1 MRMLVNPSERELR
14 KVLRRSEV
22 RVEEVLPDVEEIFE
36 DVRERGDEA
45 LLEYTERFD
54 GVELEADELR
64 VSEDDVERAME
75 LVDDATLDAIERAA
89 DRIEEFHRK
98 VAPDWDSL
106 SVSVEGTECG
116 VLVRPVPTVGC
127 YVPGGRAAY
136 PSTALMTVIPA
147 KVAGCDRVY
156 VCTPPADNAVR
167 ASPEVLVAAD
177 IAGADAIFRVGG
189 AQAVAALAVGTDAIP
204 RVDKIVGPGNVY
216 VTAAKLLAY
225 TRAGVDVDM
234 PAGPTEILIIADESA
249 DPEWLAWDLIAQAEH
264 DPESSAVLLTDSE
277 ELAREVKDR
286 VEEILKGGID
296 RKDVVTS
303 ALDEHGWIVVLD
315 SLEECVR
322 VANEYAPEHLQLSV
336 ERPEELLPRVENAGA
351 VFVGHLSAVPF
362 GDYAAGPNHVLPTG
376 GFARARGALGP
387 WDFLKFI
394 PYQRLDEADVEAL
407 LPVVEEL
414 AAREGLPNHAEAA
427 RVRSERSRGDR
438 AC

>member
-14 KVLRRSEV
+14 RVLKRSEV
-22 RVEEVLPDVEEIFE
+22 RVEEVLPDVERIFE

-54 GVELEADELR
+54 GVGLEADELR
-64 VSEDDVERAME
+64 VSEEDVERARE

-89 DRIEEFHRK
+89 GRIEEFHRK

-156 VCTPPADNAVR
+156 VCTPPADNPVR

-177 IAGADAIFRVGG
+177 LAGADAIFRVGG
-189 AQAVAALAVGTDAIP
+189 AQAVAALAVGTDAVP

-264 DPESSAVLLTDSE
+264 DPEAAAVLLTDSE
-277 ELAREVKDR
+277 RLAREVRDR
-286 VEEILKGGID
+286 VEEILKGGVD
-296 RKDVVTS
+296 REDVVTS

-336 ERPEELLPRVENAGA
+336 ERPEELLPRVESAGA

-387 WDFLKFI
+387 WDFLKLI
-394 PYQRLDEADVEAL
+394 PYQRLDESDVEAL
-407 LPVVEEL
+407 LPIVEEL

-427 RVRSERSRGDR
+427 RVRSERSRG
-438 AC
+438 